1 MATMTAH
8 EQLDER
14 VLIGRFSR
22 YRDAKRVVDRLCVGR
37 IPQQR
42 ITVLGS
48 GITWNPPLT
57 AERAARLGGW
67 LGAAAGAAT
76 MLLLWSLGS
85 LAASFGWLGAV
96 FAGVFVGA
104 AVGGLIGLVVWRTTR
119 DRGMLP
125 ESGHVDVRRYDV
137 LVEPQ
142 DLPKAKD
149 LLEA

>member
-1 MATMTAH
+1 MATMTAPSPH
-8 EQLDER
+8 DER

-37 IPQQR
+37 IPEQR
-42 ITVLGS
+42 ITVLGT
-48 GITWNPPLT
+48 GITWHPPLT

-67 LGAAAGAAT
+67 LGMAAGALT

-85 LAASFGWLGAV
+85 LAANFSWLSAALAGA
-96 FAGVFVGA
+96 FVGA
-104 AVGGLIGLVVWRTTR
+104 AVGGVVGLLVWWTSR

-142 DLPKAKD
+142 DLPRAKD
-149 LLEA
+149 LLEG